1 LEITP
6 SAAARALATPRL
18 PARSKAAKNDV
29 AIFITF
35 ISFLLLSDLAKP
47 MPNRVESEKRL
58 KIASVKEVI
67 DCRALG

>member
-1 LEITP
+1 LKAGLSLWPVSEW
-6 SAAARALATPRL
+6 AALLL
-18 PARSKAAKNDV
+18 PLAAKNDV
-29 AIFITF
+29 AVFITF

-67 DCRALG
+67 DCRAFG